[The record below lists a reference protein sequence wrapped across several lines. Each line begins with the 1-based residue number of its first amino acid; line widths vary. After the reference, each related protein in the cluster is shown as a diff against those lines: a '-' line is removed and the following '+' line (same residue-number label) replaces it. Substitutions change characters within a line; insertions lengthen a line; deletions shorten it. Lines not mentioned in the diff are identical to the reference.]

1 MTVTSLRAQGNV
13 EDSRWETAVRC
24 IKKYEGWHGPEH
36 HPYVAYG
43 HRIRKGEKFTARLT
57 ESEGDSI
64 LRKDLKEMCALFR
77 HLGKDS
83 LLVACLAYQV
93 GPYKLLGYG
102 RMPKSTLIR
111 KLEAGNRDIYA
122 DFIRYC
128 HYKGK
133 KIPSIER
140 RRKEEYR
147 LLCKYS
153 INSLVYWVTYVHNV
167 VYSFYRSMI
176 YCYINSTQR
185 CAGSIVIDIIPTNG
199 ADKRK
204 FFPFAPYFPVTN
216 VIKRYFYPYFP
227 AIIGIKGYSFPYFPY
242 LSGIMKIKT
251 ALYSLFS
258 RLDWH
263 KTVVFPCLGEIYEGI
278 RSLSW
283 EIPVT

>member
-1 MTVTSLRAQGNV
+1 MDIKSKVSGIQHVGIPTNDMQKSIHFYKDLGFEVIWQTVNEQNGESVSFLRLGNLTM
-13 EDSRWETAVRC
+13 E
-24 IKKYEGWHGPEH
+24 IYEGWHGPEH

-43 HRIRKGEKFTARLT
+43 HCIRKGEKFPARLT

-102 RMPKSTLIR
+102 RIPKSTLIR

-147 LLCKYS
+147 LLF
-153 INSLVYWVTYVHNV
+153 IL
-167 VYSFYRSMI
+167 
-176 YCYINSTQR
+176 
-185 CAGSIVIDIIPTNG
+185 
-199 ADKRK
+199 
-204 FFPFAPYFPVTN
+204 
-216 VIKRYFYPYFP
+216 
-227 AIIGIKGYSFPYFPY
+227 
-242 LSGIMKIKT
+242 
-251 ALYSLFS
+251 
-258 RLDWH
+258 
-263 KTVVFPCLGEIYEGI
+263 
-278 RSLSW
+278 
-283 EIPVT
+283 

>member
-36 HPYVAYG
+36 HPYV
-43 HRIRKGEKFTARLT
+43 
-57 ESEGDSI
+57 EGDSI

-147 LLCKYS
+147 LL
-153 INSLVYWVTYVHNV
+153 
-167 VYSFYRSMI
+167 FM
-176 YCYINSTQR
+176 
-185 CAGSIVIDIIPTNG
+185 P
-199 ADKRK
+199 
-204 FFPFAPYFPVTN
+204 
-216 VIKRYFYPYFP
+216 
-227 AIIGIKGYSFPYFPY
+227 
-242 LSGIMKIKT
+242 
-251 ALYSLFS
+251 
-258 RLDWH
+258 
-263 KTVVFPCLGEIYEGI
+263 
-278 RSLSW
+278 
-283 EIPVT
+283 

>member
-36 HPYVAYG
+36 YPYVAYG
-43 HRIRKGEKFTARLT
+43 HRIRKGEKFPVSLT

-93 GPYKLLGYG
+93 GPYRLLGYG

-111 KLEAGNRDIYA
+111 KLEARNRDIYA

-147 LLCKYS
+147 LLFV
-153 INSLVYWVTYVHNV
+153 INN
-167 VYSFYRSMI
+167 
-176 YCYINSTQR
+176 
-185 CAGSIVIDIIPTNG
+185 
-199 ADKRK
+199 
-204 FFPFAPYFPVTN
+204 
-216 VIKRYFYPYFP
+216 
-227 AIIGIKGYSFPYFPY
+227 
-242 LSGIMKIKT
+242 
-251 ALYSLFS
+251 
-258 RLDWH
+258 
-263 KTVVFPCLGEIYEGI
+263 
-278 RSLSW
+278 
-283 EIPVT
+283 